1 MRSAALVAVPLLV
14 VGALLASVLVTPPAR
29 AATAEWTI
37 LVYMDADNNLEDAG
51 IADFLEMAS
60 VGSTSLV
67 KIVVEFDRA
76 VGYNNSYGDW
86 TTTKRFLVTQGMIPT
101 PAAALSDLGEVNMAD
116 PANLTNFVT
125 W

>member
-1 MRSAALVAVPLLV
+1 MRSAALVAVLLLV
-14 VGALLASVLVTPPAR
+14 VGALLAPVLVTPPAR

-51 IADFLEMAS
+51 IADFLEMAR

-67 KIVVEFDRA
+67 NIVVQFDRA

-86 TTTKRFLVTQGMIPT
+86 TSWTSAR
-101 PAAALSDLGEVNMAD
+101 S
-116 PANLTNFVT
+116 T
-125 W
+125 WRIRRTS